1 MNTETHPRDIYWMS
15 ILLIAVGMFFLS
27 ACAPIRPSPFAEKVL
42 TPLKNSNAI
51 TIEQIQGQSQTF
63 SENSRPL
70 RMALIADSH
79 SNYRDLDL
87 TINQINQENVDFT
100 VHLGDMTD
108 LGLAIEYEAATNMLG
123 RLQKP
128 WLTVIGNHDAVG
140 NGRNIYRRIFG
151 SENQVFDSH
160 GYRFIIF
167 NNNQLEYLDTGLSWL
182 WLRQQIASSQ
192 NPVILFQHANPF
204 NTDNFS
210 PDQIQEIQSIL
221 QLPKLRAV
229 FHGHLHSFQQS
240 YFHSV
245 LIQQV
250 GRTEGQSYA
259 IVDLKP
265 NEVAIKKCEGGS
277 CEGRQFYF
285 PDDTVAEPARSYR

>member
-1 MNTETHPRDIYWMS
+1 MSSKVPKKDIYFLS

-42 TPLKNSNAI
+42 TPLQNSNAI
-51 TIEQIQGQSQTF
+51 TIEQIQNQSQTF

-70 RMALIADSH
+70 RLALIADSH

-87 TINQINQENVDFT
+87 TINKINQEDIDFT
-100 VHLGDMTD
+100 VHLGDMTE
-108 LGLAIEYEAATNMLG
+108 LGLAIEYEAAASLLS

-140 NGRNIYRRIFG
+140 NGRNIYRKIFG
-151 SENQVFDSH
+151 SENQVFDSR

-167 NNNQLEYLDTGLSWL
+167 NNNQLEYMDTGLSWA
-182 WLRQQIASSQ
+182 WLRYQITNSAL
-192 NPVILFQHANPF
+192 PVVLFQHANPF

-210 PDQIQEIQSIL
+210 SDQIQEIQSIL
-221 QLPKLRAV
+221 KLPRLRAV

-240 YFHSV
+240 FFHSV
-245 LIQQV
+245 FIQQV
-250 GRTEGQSYA
+250 SRTEGQSYA
-259 IVDLKP
+259 LVELGSHSL
-265 NEVAIKKCEGGS
+265 NVQQCEGGH
-277 CEGRQFYF
+277 CEARQLSF
-285 PDDTVAEPARSYR
+285 PDDSAAEPAQ